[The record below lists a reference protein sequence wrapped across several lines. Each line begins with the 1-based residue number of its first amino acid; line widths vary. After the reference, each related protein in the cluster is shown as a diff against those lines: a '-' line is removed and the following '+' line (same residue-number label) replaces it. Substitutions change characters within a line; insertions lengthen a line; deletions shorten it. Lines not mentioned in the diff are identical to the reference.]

1 MNESVYYKNYIVI
14 NYIDMS
20 VIVLTINEKN
30 RYFNKLD
37 ILEYY
42 KIDKSNTN
50 KIVSNNRFT
59 NVLSRIINREKSKN
73 VEIKLNNE
81 NIQSSLSKTKINDE
95 EKANISNGSTSGI
108 VKFNKKINFSFGK
121 SKQPKIQKIL
131 PKIQKPKQNEDVKI
145 NMQIKKN
152 DDKKKTRIASMS
164 NRFLSNIY
172 DKSKINEKKIKNN
185 IATSMDIKNK
195 HKNRFLLQFY

>member
-1 MNESVYYKNYIVI
+1 MR
-14 NYIDMS
+14 

-108 VKFNKKINFSFGK
+108 VKFNKKINFSFRK
-121 SKQPKIQKIL
+121 SKQPEIQKIL
-131 PKIQKPKQNEDVKI
+131 PEIQKPKQNEGVKI
-145 NMQIKKN
+145 NIKIKKN
-152 DDKKKTRIASMS
+152 DDNKKARITAMS
-164 NRFLSNIY
+164 SRFLSNIY
-172 DKSKINEKKIKNN
+172 DKSNMNEKKIKNN
-185 IATSMDIKNK
+185 IATSIDLENK
-195 HKNRFLLQFY
+195 HKNRFSLQFY

>member
-1 MNESVYYKNYIVI
+1 
-14 NYIDMS
+14 MS

-59 NVLSRIINREKSKN
+59 NVLSRNINREKSKN
-73 VEIKLNNE
+73 VEIKLNNAD
-81 NIQSSLSKTKINDE
+81 IQSSLSKTKINDE
-95 EKANISNGSTSGI
+95 EKVNISNGSTSGI

-121 SKQPKIQKIL
+121 SKQPKIQKTL
-131 PKIQKPKQNEDVKI
+131 PEIQKPKQNEDVKI
-145 NMQIKKN
+145 NIKIKKN
-152 DDKKKTRIASMS
+152 DDKKKASITSMS

-172 DKSKINEKKIKNN
+172 DKSNMNEKKIKNN
-185 IATSMDIKNK
+185 IATSIDLENK
-195 HKNRFLLQFY
+195 HKNRFSLQFY